1 MHLILTILKV
11 LGIVLLILL
20 LLVLAVLLCLLF
32 VPVRYRIRAEMFGKP
47 VAHIKV
53 TWLMHLITATVDY
66 GENGLVYQVKAL
78 FFTLAPS
85 KTKPPEEPFAM
96 AGQEKPL
103 QGDTTMQDSS
113 VDDTGSERA
122 KTQEDQ
128 QQEHLQ
134 GNEAFSDD
142 DDSHTGGFIGESDD
156 EPGNQSDDESDNIEA
171 ADKSK
176 IRFWDKITAFAD
188 SIRNAGNRAEA
199 LGQKIREKY
208 LALKEQL
215 TDAENKA
222 LLTLLTGQA
231 KELLLHIVPRRYD
244 IKIRFGAASPDTT
257 GYVTGLLS
265 VVMAYVTSRKWRARR
280 NRFEYTPVFD
290 EKVLE
295 GSVMMSGRIF
305 VCKLLI
311 IFIKVYFNQQF
322 QKKILKK

>member
-53 TWLMHLITATVDY
+53 TWLMHLITATADY

-78 FFTLAPS
+78 FFTLAPRE
-85 KTKPPEEPFAM
+85 TKPPEEPFAT
-96 AGQEKPL
+96 GQEKPL
-103 QGDTTMQDSS
+103 QENTTMQDISA
-113 VDDTGSERA
+113 DDTGSERA

-134 GNEAFSDD
+134 GNEAVSDD
-142 DDSHTGGFIGESDD
+142 DDGLTGGFSGESDD
-156 EPGNQSDDESDNIEA
+156 EPDNIEA

-176 IRFWDKITAFAD
+176 IRFRDRIRAFAD
-188 SIRNAGNRAEA
+188 SIRNAANQAEA
-199 LGQKIREKY
+199 FKQKIREKY

-222 LLTLLTGQA
+222 LLTLLLGQA

-265 VVMAYVTSRKWRARR
+265 VVMAYVTSRKWRKRC